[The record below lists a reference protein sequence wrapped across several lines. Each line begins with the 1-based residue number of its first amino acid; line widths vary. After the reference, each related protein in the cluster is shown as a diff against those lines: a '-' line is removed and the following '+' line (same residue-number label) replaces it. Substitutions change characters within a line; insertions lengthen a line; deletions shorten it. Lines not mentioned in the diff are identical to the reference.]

1 MTNSSGW
8 IPTEDSIDGILTRC
22 PQPLMALVR
31 GETPALVLRRRYN
44 PAHCA
49 ALMSRFY
56 ERGLLYDP
64 HETGDRTP
72 HRVDIGTSFGQYRDD
87 RKAFFAHAAET
98 RKLFATLFEGYD
110 DPVAI
115 MYESLALLAPDKE
128 IKIAREADGSLYG
141 PAIFRVY
148 HAGLGH
154 GPHFDSVARRTKAF
168 DYAISR
174 FQYQLAA
181 VLCFQSSGDTGDSGE
196 AFIHNCPWTPDI
208 QPTLANRSFSEYARN
223 NGIERAHV
231 ELEPGDLY
239 FFFSENIHEVPSVV
253 GDRPRAVL
261 AIFFAMSPEEEE
273 IFIA

>member
-1 MTNSSGW
+1 
-8 IPTEDSIDGILTRC
+8 
-22 PQPLMALVR
+22 MALVR

-72 HRVDIGTSFGQYRDD
+72 HRVDIGTSFGQHRVD
-87 RKAFFAHAAET
+87 RKAFFAHAAAT

-110 DPVAI
+110 DPVDM

-196 AFIHNCPWTPDI
+196 AFIHNCPPTSSRRSRNDPSPNTPG
-208 QPTLANRSFSEYARN
+208 TTASNASTWSSNRAISTSSSRKTSTKCLPWSVTVPAPYWPSSSLCPRRRRRSLSGRKRSRSHISACR
-223 NGIERAHV
+223 
-231 ELEPGDLY
+231 PGFAEDDL
-239 FFFSENIHEVPSVV
+239 
-253 GDRPRAVL
+253 GL
-261 AIFFAMSPEEEE
+261 
-273 IFIA
+273 